1 MDFAN
6 YAAES
11 GNNDVQEAIKIA
23 RRWEKETAKR
33 LRPTTSLEILM
44 EGKISCW
51 LT

>member
-23 RRWEKETAKR
+23 KDGKR
-33 LRPTTSLEILM
+33 NCKKTKTNNFFRNIN
-44 EGKISCW
+44 GRQISCW